1 VARKIAYWFAL
12 ALLAFTAV
20 VGIRNSVIEW
30 GDAANAFQKSVMI
43 GVFAYGL
50 FGFTTLYAV
59 LRHRRWARYSAIAW
73 AVAVTYVPGAAVM
86 AYTGED
92 AMLSSALAS
101 SAGAALIAAFV
112 LWAVRQDGWV
122 IGRIEP

>member
-43 GVFAYGL
+43 GL